1 MVESLRDWIDQH
13 PAIPQK
19 PRGESHHISLYI
31 SRDEAEALSRV
42 LQDHRLFGIHQGSRQ
57 DLIRHALYYYVV
69 PLLELMDEGYRPLSE
84 QLRAEITNTGIG
96 RTVDEIRA
104 YYTTQ
109 ARELQLLLDVG
120 ELDKMF
126 EHYERVVGFVR
137 SRDGVWAGLLMRM
150 LREHGEMGSWRENVR
165 RVGAVDEQRMRL
177 IEDGL

>member
-1 MVESLRDWIDQH
+1 MNLRDWIESH

-42 LQDHRLFGIHQGSRQ
+42 LQDHRLFGIHNGSRQ
-57 DLIRHALYYYVV
+57 DLIRHALYFYLV
-69 PLLELMDEGYRPLSE
+69 PLLELLDEGYRPLSE

-96 RTVDEIRA
+96 KSIDEIRT
-104 YYTTQ
+104 YYGTQ

-120 ELDKMF
+120 EFDKMF
-126 EHYERVVGFVR
+126 EHYERVIQFVR

-150 LREHGEMGSWRENVR
+150 LREHGEMASWREAVR
-165 RVGAVDEQRMRL
+165 RMGAVEEQRMRL
-177 IEDGL
+177 IEEGL